1 MLWLRAC
8 SKCGGDLF
16 RDWDD
21 EVPII
26 SCLKCG
32 HILTAS
38 EETSYVASLANACQ
52 PAPDVMEAAQAYDA
66 A

>member
-1 MLWLRAC
+1 MLWLRSC
-8 SKCGGDLF
+8 TKCGGDLF

-26 SCLKCG
+26 SCLQCG

-38 EETSYVASLANACQ
+38 EETEYVAALADATQ
-52 PAPDVMEAAQAYDA
+52 PMPGVFDQPQAYNA